1 LGLRWQDVDWRTA
14 ELHVSQ
20 ALQRL
25 GGTYQLVDVKS
36 RTSRRALPLTPTA
49 LDVLIQERQ
58 SQEDARTA
66 AGRRWREPIPGLIFT
81 TATGQPRNGGTITHH
96 FATALAAAGLA
107 PMHWHHL
114 RHAFAG
120 LMLASGVDLGTV
132 SSLLGH
138 SSFSLTL
145 STYAGVAP
153 SLKRQATDQLGRLLT
168 QP

>member
-1 LGLRWQDVDWRTA
+1 
-14 ELHVSQ
+14 
-20 ALQRL
+20 
-25 GGTYQLVDVKS
+25 
-36 RTSRRALPLTPTA
+36 
-49 LDVLIQERQ
+49 
-58 SQEDARTA
+58 
-66 AGRRWREPIPGLIFT
+66 
-81 TATGQPRNGGTITHH
+81 
-96 FATALAAAGLA
+96 
-107 PMHWHHL
+107 MHWHHL

-138 SSFSLTL
+138 SSVSLTL